1 MLLTSTV
8 SQAINDVA
16 FMTKALETAGRV
28 DTEVVAGPI
37 KGALVDICT
46 DKKKRRYL
54 TKKERSNHQSFQFS
68 NWTIKCYHKM
78 FWRIGAAVIV
88 VIVCHDWQWFKRHH
102 NNKKNTLASEVR
114 TVIDSCRYA
123 VFHFAALK

>member
-54 TKKERSNHQSFQFS
+54 TKKRKKQPSKFSIFKLDDQVLSQDVLEDWGRSHCSHCLS
-68 NWTIKCYHKM
+68 
-78 FWRIGAAVIV
+78 
-88 VIVCHDWQWFKRHH
+88 
-102 NNKKNTLASEVR
+102 
-114 TVIDSCRYA
+114 
-123 VFHFAALK
+123 

>member
-54 TKKERSNHQSFQFS
+54 TKKPSKFSIFKLDDQVLSQDVLEDWGRSHCSHCLS
-68 NWTIKCYHKM
+68 
-78 FWRIGAAVIV
+78 
-88 VIVCHDWQWFKRHH
+88 
-102 NNKKNTLASEVR
+102 
-114 TVIDSCRYA
+114 
-123 VFHFAALK
+123 